1 MLLEMLS
8 YRCYAVLDIQ
18 ICCPTKSTKMMSY
31 RDQTEIMSSKEMLY
45 SITLNTKTAAITKM
59 LAVVFHKRP
68 RKTYSIDPNLVT
80 RP

>member
-1 MLLEMLS
+1 
-8 YRCYAVLDIQ
+8 
-18 ICCPTKSTKMMSY
+18 MMSY

-45 SITLNTKTAAITKM
+45 SIILNTKTAAITKM

-68 RKTYSIDPNLVT
+68 QRTYSIDPNLVR